1 MSQINIISKWMFK
14 SLRKNNYKFYYG
26 PKNVYFVSY
35 WSLKYQFYQFRPL
48 ILYGYVLFS
57 SLMFHDQIDKIK
69 NFKDQ
74 SDTSDKKHIL

>member
-1 MSQINIISKWMFK
+1 MVLKMCI
-14 SLRKNNYKFYYG
+14 LCH
-26 PKNVYFVSY
+26 